1 MLRGFMTGAPEPA
14 TSVTPGG
21 TTAGTAALVTAR
33 VTVVST
39 GVGLTAA
46 ILPTGVP
53 GMWFVVGIDSVTTA
67 RLFTQSSDVLYVGG
81 VVYDNTTP
89 YQIVANKAV
98 MVACVSENAWFGV
111 ALG

>member
-33 VTVVST
+33 VTTVST
-39 GVGLTAA
+39 SVGLTAA
-46 ILPTGVP
+46 ILPTAVP
-53 GMWFVVGIDSVTTA
+53 GMWFVVAADSADTA

-89 YQIVANKAV
+89 YQIVADKAV
-98 MVACVSENAWFGV
+98 LVTCVYENGWFGV